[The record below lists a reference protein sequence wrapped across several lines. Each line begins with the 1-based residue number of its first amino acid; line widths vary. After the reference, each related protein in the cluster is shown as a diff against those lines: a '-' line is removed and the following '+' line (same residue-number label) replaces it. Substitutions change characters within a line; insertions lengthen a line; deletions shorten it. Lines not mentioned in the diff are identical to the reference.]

1 MPEEGSVCIAS
12 EGNEALISDKSLS
25 ARVQWQ
31 SCRAKTRCARGARL
45 VTGADIIRISR
56 TLALEPWHFTQTA
69 PAVAGDPTG
78 IVLDKGRRR
87 VFLKLANAT
96 HGCVFSV
103 RTPSGA
109 SCCGLGDIAPTS
121 CRIFPADTKDGA
133 PAIRPEPGCDFPEWK
148 LEDLDQEALTEAL
161 RTWSADR
168 DHWFEVVARWN
179 ALAAES
185 DSELGIEDFQ
195 RYLLEAQ
202 CAREAGAAWPEE
214 VTA

>member
-133 PAIRPEPGCDFPEWK
+133 PAIRPEPGCDCREWK